1 MLIRYGDAS
10 LIEDVGVM
18 VERVEELRRR
28 LLDDD
33 NVLLAYIFGSW
44 LKAGT
49 WGGRDVDV
57 AVLLKDNSW
66 DSISRLMG
74 EVAEAL
80 KVGVDKVDLVDLSR
94 ADDVLKYSVVSDG
107 YKVVDKGFYERELCE
122 RLYTKLFDVIT
133 FLDSYVKDSFNP
145 LRREVLARKLMAL
158 DEEVGVLKTHILS
171 RTMAQVA
178 EDPVAKRVLR
188 DSLSVAIE
196 SAMDVCKHVVASMKL
211 GVVREY
217 KDFPLKLAEAGLM
230 RRELAEELADF
241 AKLRNIIV
249 HRYVEL
255 DYALLYGKAKEF
267 VDSVSPALRRQV
279 EEFRS
284 VE

>member
-1 MLIRYGDAS
+1 MKGGGL
-10 LIEDVGVM
+10 V

-44 LKAGT
+44 VKAEAWSGS
-49 WGGRDVDV
+49 DVDV
-57 AVLLKDNSW
+57 AVLLRDNSW
-66 DSISRLMG
+66 RSVSRLMG

-80 KVGVDKVDLVDLSR
+80 KVSVDKVDLVDLSR

-107 YKVVDKGFYERELCE
+107 YKIVDKGFYERELCE
-122 RLYTKLFDVIT
+122 RLYTKLFDAIT

-145 LRREVLARKLMAL
+145 LRVEVLGRKLMAL
-158 DEEVGVLKTHILS
+158 DEEVGVLKTYILS
-171 RTMAQVA
+171 RTMAQVS

-188 DSLSVAIE
+188 DSLRVAIE
-196 SAMDVCKHVVASMKL
+196 SAIDVCKHIVASMKL

-230 RRELAEELADF
+230 RRELAEELVDF
-241 AKLRNIIV
+241 AKVRNIIV

-255 DYALLYGKAKEF
+255 DYALLYGKAKEL
-267 VDSVSPALRRQV
+267 VESVAPALRRQA
-279 EEFRS
+279 EELQSFK
-284 VE
+284 